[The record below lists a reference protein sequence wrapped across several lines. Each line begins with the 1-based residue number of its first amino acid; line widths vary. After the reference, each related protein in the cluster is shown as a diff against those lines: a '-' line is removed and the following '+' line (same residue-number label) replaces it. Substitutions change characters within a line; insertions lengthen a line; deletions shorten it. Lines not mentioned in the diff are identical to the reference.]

1 MMQKIKLTTPKN
13 MFLLH
18 VSPYSLRKGVTSEVV
33 CQKKDTSSLHKF
45 PYPPLCSFT
54 SRSVEYLFGLL
65 PLQCRGNGIC
75 WVSLLRAPA
84 GRLATRSSN
93 SSKGTSQDDMD
104 GPSFSTH
111 RLCHQFDSGLFA
123 HSRLRHVTSRVI
135 LFEVGVNSV
144 GGCVTNLTC
153 GMHTHFL
160 CANI

>member
-1 MMQKIKLTTPKN
+1 ML
-13 MFLLH
+13 LLH
-18 VSPYSLRKGVTSEVV
+18 VSPYSLRKDVTSEVV

-45 PYPPLCSFT
+45 PYPPFCSFT

-84 GRLATRSSN
+84 GRLVTRSSN

-111 RLCHQFDSGLFA
+111 RLCHKFDSGLFA
-123 HSRLRHVTSRVI
+123 YSCPGHVTPGVI
-135 LFEVGVNSV
+135 LFEVGVNAI
-144 GGCVTNLTC
+144 GGCVTSLIRGC
-153 GMHTHFL
+153 SRIR
-160 CANI
+160 A